1 MDGCHE
7 LTQDLLKLEAIQKEL
22 AHYNGGEPTFSQ
34 WAEAAGT
41 DENTLRKRLNYGIS
55 CKNTMVKS
63 NVRLVISIARE
74 FEGPGME
81 FSDLIQV
88 FCLPFST
95 VKYSPSMIMLMTHI
109 SFCNFCRKEYRA
121 LYEAL
126 KSLMLQRVFDSLH
139 TLTGGSNKQYA
150 NPF

>member
-1 MDGCHE
+1 MHDCHE

-41 DENTLRKRLNYGIS
+41 DENTLRKRLTYGIY
-55 CKNTMVKS
+55 CKNTMVRS

-88 FCLPFST
+88 FCKYFFDKIGIASSLLYLPFTFHYVS
-95 VKYSPSMIMLMTHI
+95 I
-109 SFCNFCRKEYRA
+109 
-121 LYEAL
+121 
-126 KSLMLQRVFDSLH
+126 
-139 TLTGGSNKQYA
+139 TGRNAGSGKRR
-150 NPF
+150 